1 MVAYTYMNNLMTQW
15 NQALKVDEY
24 YDAIRSMVSSDILD
38 YRNSVEAMKNDTI
51 GSGVEVDP

>member
-51 GSGVEVDP
+51 GSGVDVDP

>member
-1 MVAYTYMNNLMTQW
+1 MTQW